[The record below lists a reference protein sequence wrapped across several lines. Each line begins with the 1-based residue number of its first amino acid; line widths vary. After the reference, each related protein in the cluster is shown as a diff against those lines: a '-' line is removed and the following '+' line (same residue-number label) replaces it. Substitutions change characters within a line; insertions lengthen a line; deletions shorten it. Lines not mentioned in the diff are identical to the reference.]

1 MSLLTRTV
9 IILLIQNAML
19 ISSILVTLLYNV
31 RVSKIGK
38 DDYPKSFYQRMI
50 EQRKSIISRS
60 SDETDR
66 RTKRYLKKICELDK
80 LRFEKFMQI
89 DLKNESPTDLL
100 EKFHEEMMDPYN
112 MACAHG
118 QKFGGKYHPS
128 CKYRV
133 GATFVCMDDLLNEV
147 IDGTCLI
154 YSVGIKQ
161 DWAFEEFMDDIG
173 CKVFA
178 LDSTVSHPPMRGN
191 NISFGRLGV
200 SAKPNKIKK
209 LDTLRSVLQT
219 NGHTITKI
227 FYLKLDIEGVELLG
241 LSKWLNSG
249 ALDYVQQISIKFHLQ
264 KVGSTLIFFE
274 IIKRLYVDGKYR
286 LISYDMNECYDDK
299 SKSKNKTYLGLANI
313 VLQKLTTDYRLIE
326 KDCLI

>member
-1 MSLLTRTV
+1 MTLLTRTV
-9 IILLIQNAML
+9 IILLVQNAIL
-19 ISSILVTLLYNV
+19 IFSILVILLYNAK
-31 RVSKIGK
+31 VSKIGK
-38 DDYPKSFYQRMI
+38 DENTKSFYQRLI

-60 SDETDR
+60 NDETDR
-66 RTKRYLKKICELDK
+66 RTKRYLKKICNLDK

-89 DLKNESPTDLL
+89 DFKNESPTDLL
-100 EKFHEEMMDPYN
+100 EKFHEVMMDPYN

-118 QKFGGKYHPS
+118 QRFGGKYHPS

-133 GATFVCMDDLLNEV
+133 GATFVCMDDLLNRV

-154 YSVGIKQ
+154 YSLGIKQ
-161 DWAFEEFMDDIG
+161 DWAFEDFMDDIG

-178 LDSTVSHPPMRGN
+178 IDPKVGHPPMRGN
-191 NISFGRLGV
+191 NITFSTLSV
-200 SAKPNKIKK
+200 SAKHNKIRK
-209 LDTLRSVLQT
+209 LDTLRSILET
-219 NGHTITKI
+219 NGHTRTKI

-249 ALDYVQQISIKFHLQ
+249 VLDHVQQIAIKFHLH

-274 IIKRLYVDGKYR
+274 ILKRLYVNGNYR
-286 LISYDMNECYDDK
+286 LISYDMNECFDDK
-299 SKSKNKTYLGLANI
+299 LNSKNKTYFGLANI
-313 VLQKLTTDYRLIE
+313 VLQKLSAAYRLIE

>member
-9 IILLIQNAML
+9 IILFIQNTML
-19 ISSILVTLLYNV
+19 VFSILVILLYDA

-38 DDYPKSFYQRMI
+38 DENTKSFYQRLI
-50 EQRKSIISRS
+50 EQRKSMISRS
-60 SDETDR
+60 NDETDR
-66 RTKRYLKKICELDK
+66 RIKRYLKKICKLDK

-89 DLKNESPTDLL
+89 DFKNESPTELL
-100 EKFHEEMMDPYN
+100 EKFHEVMMDPYN

-118 QKFGGKYHPS
+118 QRFGGKYHPS

-133 GATFVCMDDLLNEV
+133 GATFVCVDDLLNEV

-161 DWAFEEFMDDIG
+161 DWAFEDFMDDIG

-191 NISFGRLGV
+191 NITFSRLGV
-200 SAKPNKIKK
+200 SIKPNK
-209 LDTLRSVLQT
+209 LDTLRSILQT
-219 NGHTITKI
+219 NGHTMTKI

-249 ALDYVQQISIKFHLQ
+249 ALDYVQQIAIKFHLH
-264 KVGSTLIFFE
+264 KIGSTLIFFE

-299 SKSKNKTYLGLANI
+299 SKSKNRTYFGLANI
-313 VLQKLTTDYRLIE
+313 VLQKITTDYRLIE